1 MPYYGGEGA
10 QSMIYQCVACGDLVS
25 DMSTPKGGYCSTSFD
40 QHAWMPVGLEGAMVA
55 IILKLKDIQA
65 GLEDLGREVNRL
77 DYRTREVDE

>member
-1 MPYYGGEGA
+1 
-10 QSMIYQCVACGDLVS
+10 
-25 DMSTPKGGYCSTSFD
+25 
-40 QHAWMPVGLEGAMVA
+40 MPVGLEGAMVA